1 MRVAIVVAFA
11 LAVVFTYAAIS
22 GFEYRS
28 GGNVKENFGENWS
41 R

>member
-1 MRVAIVVAFA
+1 MRTVIVVAFA
-11 LAVVFTYAAIS
+11 LAVVIGYAAIS

-28 GGNVKENFGENWS
+28 GGTVQDNFGENWS